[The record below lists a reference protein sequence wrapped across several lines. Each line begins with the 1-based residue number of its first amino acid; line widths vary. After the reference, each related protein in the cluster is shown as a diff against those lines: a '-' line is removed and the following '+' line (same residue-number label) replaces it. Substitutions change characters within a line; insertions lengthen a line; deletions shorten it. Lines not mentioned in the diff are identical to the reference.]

1 MFLTFVGTN
10 QDPTEPFG
18 MEELL
23 HATQEVENTVNEEGN
38 ASESLALKEQEKTFR
53 AYDSTVQE
61 IINEQDKVI
70 GLQEEIV
77 TASKLLGGLLTVSE
91 RNSIKEE
98 VNKAK
103 EVFNLHIRDKKSL
116 CDIHD
121 IFNPHL
127 FKDLVDGVRT
137 ACPTITNILEQL
149 VLSSNT
155 SRNTIKTESLKMKA
169 TVHLLASLLD
179 VRDQHSR
186 NDIPLLFGLL
196 CICYGAGPAMIRIL
210 QRIGLSESFPTL

>member
-38 ASESLALKEQEKTFR
+38 ASESLALKEQEKT
-53 AYDSTVQE
+53 
-61 IINEQDKVI
+61 
-70 GLQEEIV
+70 
-77 TASKLLGGLLTVSE
+77 SKLLGGLLTVSE

-103 EVFNLHIRDKKSL
+103 EVFNLHIRDEKSL

-169 TVHLLASLLD
+169 AVHLLASLLD

-196 CICYGAGPAMIRIL
+196 CICYGTGPAMIRIL

>member
-77 TASKLLGGLLTVSE
+77 TTSKLLGGLLTVSE

-103 EVFNLHIRDKKSL
+103 EVFNLHIRDEKSL

-127 FKDLVDGVRT
+127 FKYLVDGVRT

-169 TVHLLASLLD
+169 AVHLLASLLD